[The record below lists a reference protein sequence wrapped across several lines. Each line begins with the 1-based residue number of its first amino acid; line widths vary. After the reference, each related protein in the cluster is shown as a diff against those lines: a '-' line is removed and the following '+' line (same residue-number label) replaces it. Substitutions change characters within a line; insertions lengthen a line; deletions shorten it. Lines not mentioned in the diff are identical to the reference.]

1 MKEISQKSIIKHTK
15 KFFLEVDRKE
25 SIDKEQEKKL
35 HLRKENFMQKIFVE
49 NFNLKL
55 NEKNQN
61 RGKEIY
67 LLKISEDLKKFEIK
81 NFVKF
86 LLINIRI

>member
-1 MKEISQKSIIKHTK
+1 MKEISQNSIIKHKK
-15 KFFLEVDRKE
+15 KFFLEVDNKE